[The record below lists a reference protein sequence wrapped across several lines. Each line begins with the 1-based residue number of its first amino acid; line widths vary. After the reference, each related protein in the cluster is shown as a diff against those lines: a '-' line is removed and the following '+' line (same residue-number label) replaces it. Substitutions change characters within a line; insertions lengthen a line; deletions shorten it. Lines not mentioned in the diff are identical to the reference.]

1 MKNGLNTAVS
11 GLRCSSHSRMFLG
24 GKTRTMS
31 EDQPF
36 DKTFVAFHGNYA
48 NDEKLLKA
56 SMARLK
62 AWVVTYSDSKANPN
76 LVEQ

>member
-1 MKNGLNTAVS
+1 MNTAVFGS
-11 GLRCSSHSRMFLG
+11 RRSSCSRVFLG
-24 GKTRTMS
+24 DKTRTMS

-76 LVEQ
+76 QVEQ

>member
-1 MKNGLNTAVS
+1 MSTAVFGS
-11 GLRCSSHSRMFLG
+11 RRSSCSRVFLDD
-24 GKTRTMS
+24 KTRSMY

-48 NDEKLLKA
+48 NAGKLIKA
-56 SMARLK
+56 NMPTLK
-62 AWVVTYSDSKANPN
+62 AWAINYSDSKANPN